1 MGRKLNPEKVATK
14 KGPGKKA
21 KKQEEPNLELIP
33 EKPSKDDAAQND
45 KKLSRNQK
53 QRLAKREKKKEEAAE
68 EKQKKKQ
75 ESILLKKKNVGG
87 GDKGKA
93 KNAGESKVVNGAA
106 IKKKKAPEPK
116 EESESEDDDD
126 EEDDEDGWEDMT
138 EEEEEEDDD
147 DSPAKSFSDDNK
159 NWLKPKSKK
168 KNLLLDDEAEEDD
181 DDDDEAMEDDFGS
194 GNDDDDDEE
203 MGDDF
208 GVEGESGSDDEDEED
223 ADDDDDDENDEED
236 LLPIERASKK
246 LEKKKAKEAIEAED
260 ELKTNIAETEKVT
273 LPSGQEIE
281 KEKTAAPDLEILNQR
296 IKDVVA
302 VLNDF
307 KNRREEGKDRQDY
320 MVQLRHDL
328 CAYYSYNDF
337 LMARLMSL
345 FPLSELLEFLEAN
358 EVPRPITIRTN
369 TLKARRR
376 DLAQALIARGV
387 NLDPLGK
394 WTKVGLVVFE
404 SQVPLGAT
412 PEYLAGHYILQGAS
426 SFCPVM
432 ALAPQEGEKI
442 LDMCSAPGAKTS
454 YIAALMKNT
463 GMILANDA
471 NKDRCRAIVGNLH
484 RLGVTN
490 SIVCSNDGRKIPDI
504 QKGFDRCLLDAPC
517 SGTGVIAKDPSVKTS
532 KDADD
537 FHRCTTLQKE
547 LLLAAIDAVDA
558 NSSTGGYVV
567 YSTCSIMME
576 ENEAVVNYALKKRN
590 VKLVPTGLDFGT
602 AGFTNFRQ
610 EHFHPSTNLCK
621 RFYPHAHN
629 MDGFFVAKL
638 KKFSNKIPGEEVAK
652 EATESAETRKAEDSG
667 VGSGDGEDERGGGG
681 GGGGGGGTQM
691 KNKKKKR
698 KNTAPSQADGQ
709 GPSPKKAKKQS
720 QSPKGK
726 LQQKQGQKQQ
736 QKHSK
741 KPNKSNFKKFGKKGK
756 KFNKE

>member
-1 MGRKLNPEKVATK
+1 MGRKLNPETTVK

-21 KKQEEPNLELIP
+21 KKQEDPTIAFSAVSE
-33 EKPSKDDAAQND
+33 DND
-45 KKLSRNQK
+45 NNNKKLSRNQK
-53 QRLAKREKKKEEAAE
+53 QRLAKREKKKEEEHE
-68 EKQKKKQ
+68 EKMKKAQEKKSKALQKKM
-75 ESILLKKKNVGG
+75 ETSPVLKKKGGVVG
-87 GDKGKA
+87 A
-93 KNAGESKVVNGAA
+93 KTEENSEG
-106 IKKKKAPEPK
+106 KKKKAPPLEDDEEEEDSDDDDDDDDEGGWEDMSD
-116 EESESEDDDD
+116 EESDSNDDGDDDEDDDD
-126 EEDDEDGWEDMT
+126 GT
-138 EEEEEEDDD
+138 
-147 DSPAKSFSDDNK
+147 PAKTFSDDNDS
-159 NWLKPKSKK
+159 WLKPKSKK
-168 KNLLLDDEAEEDD
+168 KNLLDDEAEEDD
-181 DDDDEAMEDDFGS
+181 DEAMQDDFGS
-194 GNDDDDDEE
+194 DDEE

-208 GVEGESGSDDEDEED
+208 DGGSGSDEE
-223 ADDDDDDENDEED
+223 DDDDDDEGEGDDDD
-236 LLPIERASKK
+236 LLPIEKASKK
-246 LEKKKAKEAIEAED
+246 LEKKKAKEAKEADE

-281 KEKTAAPDLEILNQR
+281 KEKASAPDLEILNQR

-320 MVQLRHDL
+320 MAQLRHDL
-328 CAYYSYNDF
+328 CTYYSYNDF

-484 RLGVTN
+484 RMGVTN
-490 SIVCSNDGRKIPDI
+490 AIVCSNDGRKIPEI

-547 LLLAAIDAVDA
+547 LILAAIDAVDA

-602 AGFTNFRQ
+602 AGFVNFRQ

-638 KKFSNKIPGEEVAK
+638 KKFSNKIPGEEVVKDVDAAD
-652 EATESAETRKAEDSG
+652 EATDLETKKAEDSG
-667 VGSGDGEDERGGGG
+667 VGSGEGEEDGGGG
-681 GGGGGGGTQM
+681 GAATK
-691 KNKKKKR
+691 KNKKRKR
-698 KNTAPSQADGQ
+698 KNTAPSSEGQAQ
-709 GPSPKKAKKQS
+709 SPKKPKNET
-720 QSPKGK
+720 PKGK
-726 LQQKQGQKQQ
+726 QGGK
-736 QKHSK
+736 QKHHPKQNSK
-741 KPNKSNFKKFGKKGK
+741 SPNKSNFKKKFGKKGK
-756 KFNKE
+756 KFNKK